1 MRNAVLLIL
10 LLALPASGQQVLVY
24 APNTNAACYAVNNT
38 FVPNYAGLRGFLTDA
53 GYTVSE
59 IAGSSGLN
67 ASVLQQGNVTILL
80 ACSEELDAA
89 DVEALVEYVNGGG
102 SVLVDAFRRSNEA
115 LLGRFGVSI
124 GSMLTEGGAFGADSN
139 TSLAFVAGNLAR
151 RADGYAQGEFTKR
164 EKPVLAYY
172 GPRLGHKNTSAA
184 TLSDAVWEGRSSAT
198 VVISGVL
205 GKGRLIATGCAFCF
219 SENLLLD
226 SLDWLAG
233 EQQFPVVAI
242 TRSFDSARYVQGDEA
257 IEKITVQ
264 VFGSAADIKIIDEI
278 PPAYNLEIVS
288 TKRGSDRNS
297 VTQVNTLAVRGNP
310 GEYALPPVKA
320 VVYGANRK
328 RTFYSSAA
336 EGVFSVVAPG
346 TPRQQPQEKQNTDY
360 APIALLAALA
370 AVFSSAFIWRW
381 KSSEA
386 RKLLAEKKRLQNS
399 LVAAKVKALK
409 REMTQD
415 TYERIVKDIQER
427 LLEIEARLG
436 ELERKKQQPAA
447 QRTQVQQQA
456 AAQPA
461 QQQKPQAQPHEGAQ
475 QTTPADAQK
484 PTQGQS
490 I

>member
-1 MRNAVLLIL
+1 MRNVLLLAAL
-10 LLALPASGQQVLVY
+10 LALALPASGQQVLIY

-59 IAGSSGLN
+59 ISGSSGLN

-80 ACSEELDAA
+80 ACSEELSAA
-89 DVEALVEYVNGGG
+89 DVEALVEYVNEGGG
-102 SVLVDAFRRSNEA
+102 LLIDAFRRSNDA
-115 LLGRFGVSI
+115 LLGRMGMGI
-124 GSMLTEGGAFGADSN
+124 GAMLAEGAAFGADSN
-139 TSLAFVAGNLAR
+139 TSLAFIAGNLAR
-151 RADGYAQGEFTKR
+151 RVDGYAQSEFTKR

-172 GPRLGHKNTSAA
+172 GPRLGHKNASAA

-219 SENLLLD
+219 TENLLLD

-233 EQQFPVVAI
+233 EQQFPIVAI
-242 TRSFDSARYVQGDEA
+242 TRSFDSLRYAQGDEA

-278 PPAYNLEIVS
+278 PSAYGLELVS
-288 TKRGSDRNS
+288 TKRGSDKNS
-297 VTQVNTLAVRGNP
+297 VTQVNTFAVRGNP

-320 VVYGANRK
+320 VVYAANRK

-336 EGVFSVVAPG
+336 EGVFSVTAPG
-346 TPRQQPQEKQNTDY
+346 APRQQAQEKQGIDY
-360 APIALLAALA
+360 APVALLAVLA
-370 AVFSSAFIWRW
+370 AVFSSALIWRW
-381 KSSEA
+381 KSSEV
-386 RKLLAEKKRLQNS
+386 RKLLAERKRLQS
-399 LVAAKVKALK
+399 ALTAAKVKALK

-415 TYERIVKDIQER
+415 TYDRIVKDIQER

-436 ELERKKQQPAA
+436 ELERKKQQPKEPAPKPVA
-447 QRTQVQQQA
+447 QQAQQQA

-461 QQQKPQAQPHEGAQ
+461 QQQDATQTQPEQ
-475 QTTPADAQK
+475 QKEPER
-484 PTQGQS
+484 
-490 I
+490 